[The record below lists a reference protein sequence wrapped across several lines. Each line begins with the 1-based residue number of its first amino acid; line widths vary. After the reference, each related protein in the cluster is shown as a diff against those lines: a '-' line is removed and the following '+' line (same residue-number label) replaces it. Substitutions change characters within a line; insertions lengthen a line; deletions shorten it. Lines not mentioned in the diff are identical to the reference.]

1 MTVIEP
7 PETEPTKSVNT
18 PDNEGEG
25 KQDQNIKYDEFG
37 NYLYTIGG
45 DDDPSRDI

>member
-1 MTVIEP
+1 MTVSEP
-7 PETEPTKSVNT
+7 PDTEPNT
-18 PDNEGEG
+18 PVITSDFEGEG

-45 DDDPSRDI
+45 EDDPSRDT